1 MTSPDLTNVVWVKN
15 NIDQHEYP
23 KELQAY
29 PDKKGEIPDT
39 RNTRWFWKKI
49 GYGLGIAKK
58 YRVGSGIVYPSG
70 TAEEYFEY
78 VETVVEDEP
87 IQSSQTAR
95 EI

>member
-49 GYGLGIAKK
+49 GYGLGIAKN
-58 YRVGSGIVYPSG
+58 YRVGYRVSG
-70 TAEEYFEY
+70 TRQALIA
-78 VETVVEDEP
+78 VLTQ
-87 IQSSQTAR
+87 IT
-95 EI
+95 EIIYLGN